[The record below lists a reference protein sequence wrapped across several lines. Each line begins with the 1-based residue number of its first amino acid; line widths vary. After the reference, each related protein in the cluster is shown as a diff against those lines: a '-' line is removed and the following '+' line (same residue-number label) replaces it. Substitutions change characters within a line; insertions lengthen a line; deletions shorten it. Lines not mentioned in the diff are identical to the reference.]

1 MEGVNLFLDGGAFSL
16 YEYIKGTVTDIS
28 PEYIVIETG
37 HIGYQII
44 TGNPFSF
51 SSLEGKETKVYLY
64 QHVREDNISLF
75 GFQTSEERYLFKKL
89 LGVSG
94 IGPKSALAIIAAG
107 DPVPLISAIEAED
120 DVYLTKFPSVGKKTA
135 RQIILDL
142 KGKLADVAADQ
153 ITVQKATKDISDG
166 LPPALEEAVL
176 ALEALGYSTREL
188 KKVLPKLEKEV
199 LTSNDYIKLALQL
212 MTK

>member
-1 MEGVNLFLDGGAFSL
+1 MYD
-16 YEYIKGTVTDIS
+16 YIKGTVTTIT
-28 PEYIVIETG
+28 PEYIVVEAG
-37 HIGYQII
+37 QIGYQII

-51 SSLEGKETKVYLY
+51 QRLEGTEAQVFLY

-75 GFQTSEERYLFKKL
+75 GFQTTEERYLFKKL
-89 LGVSG
+89 LSVSG
-94 IGPKSALAIIAAG
+94 IGPKSALAIIASG
-107 DPVPLISAIEAED
+107 DVVPLISAIESED

-142 KGKLADVAADQ
+142 KGKLADVVASEIVYVAPENDM
-153 ITVQKATKDISDG
+153 VAG
-166 LPPALEEAVL
+166 LSPQLEETVL

-188 KKVLPKLEKEV
+188 KKVIPKLSKEED
-199 LTSNDYIKLALQL
+199 LTSDAYIKLALQL

>member
-1 MEGVNLFLDGGAFSL
+1 MYD
-16 YEYIKGTVTDIS
+16 YIKGTVTTIT
-28 PEYIVIETG
+28 PEYIVVEAG

-51 SSLEGKETKVYLY
+51 QRLEGTEAQVFLY

-75 GFQTSEERYLFKKL
+75 GFQTTEERYLFKKL
-89 LGVSG
+89 LSVSG
-94 IGPKSALAIIAAG
+94 IGPKSALAIIASG
-107 DPVPLISAIEAED
+107 DVVPLISAIESED

-142 KGKLADVAADQ
+142 KGKLADVVASEIVYVAPENDM
-153 ITVQKATKDISDG
+153 VAG
-166 LPPALEEAVL
+166 LSPQLEEAVL

-188 KKVLPKLEKEV
+188 KKVIPKLSKEED
-199 LTSNDYIKLALQL
+199 LTSDAYIKLALQL

>member
-1 MEGVNLFLDGGAFSL
+1 MYD
-16 YEYIKGTVTDIS
+16 YIKGTVTTIT
-28 PEYIVIETG
+28 PEYIVVEAAQ
-37 HIGYQII
+37 IGYQII

-51 SSLEGKETKVYLY
+51 QRLEGTEAQVFLY

-75 GFQTSEERYLFKKL
+75 GFQTTEERYLFKKL
-89 LGVSG
+89 LSVSG
-94 IGPKSALAIIAAG
+94 IGPKSALAIIASG
-107 DPVPLISAIEAED
+107 DVVPLISAIESED

-142 KGKLADVAADQ
+142 KGKLADVVASEIVYVAPENDM
-153 ITVQKATKDISDG
+153 VAG
-166 LPPALEEAVL
+166 LSPQLEEAVL

-188 KKVLPKLEKEV
+188 KKVIPKLAKETD
-199 LTSNDYIKLALQL
+199 LTSDAYIKLALQL

>member
-1 MEGVNLFLDGGAFSL
+1 MYD
-16 YEYIKGTVTDIS
+16 YIKGIITTIT
-28 PEYIVIETG
+28 PEYIVVETG
-37 HIGYQII
+37 QIGYQII

-51 SSLEGKETKVYLY
+51 QRLEGTDAQVFLY

-75 GFQTSEERYLFKKL
+75 GFQTTEERYLFKKL
-89 LGVSG
+89 LSVSG
-94 IGPKSALAIIAAG
+94 IGPKSALAIIASG
-107 DPVPLISAIEAED
+107 DVVPLITAIESED

-142 KGKLADVAADQ
+142 KGKLADVATNEIIYNAPEN
-153 ITVQKATKDISDG
+153 DIVAG
-166 LPPALEEAVL
+166 LLPALEEAVL

-188 KKVLPKLEKEV
+188 KKIIPKLAKEAD
-199 LTSNDYIKLALQL
+199 LTSDAYIKLALRL

>member
-1 MEGVNLFLDGGAFSL
+1 MYD
-16 YEYIKGTVTDIS
+16 YIKGIVKTIT
-28 PEYIVIETG
+28 PEYIVVETG
-37 HIGYQII
+37 QIGYQII

-51 SSLEGKETKVYLY
+51 QRLEGTETQVFLY

-75 GFQTSEERYLFKKL
+75 GFQSTEERYLFKKL
-89 LGVSG
+89 LSVSG
-94 IGPKSALAIIAAG
+94 IGPKSALAIIASG
-107 DPVPLISAIEAED
+107 DVVPLITAIESED

-142 KGKLADVAADQ
+142 KGKLADVVANEIVYKAAEN
-153 ITVQKATKDISDG
+153 DIVTG
-166 LPPALEEAVL
+166 LSPQLEEAVL

-188 KKVLPKLEKEV
+188 KKVIPKMAKEND
-199 LTSNDYIKLALQL
+199 LTSDAYIKLALRL

>member
-1 MEGVNLFLDGGAFSL
+1 MYD
-16 YEYIKGTVTDIS
+16 YIKGTVTTIT
-28 PEYIVIETG
+28 PEYIVVEAG
-37 HIGYQII
+37 QIGYQII

-51 SSLEGKETKVYLY
+51 QRLEGTEAQVFLY

-75 GFQTSEERYLFKKL
+75 GFQTKEERYLFKKL
-89 LGVSG
+89 LSVSG
-94 IGPKSALAIIAAG
+94 IGPKSALAIIASG
-107 DPVPLISAIEAED
+107 DVVPLISAIESED

-142 KGKLADVAADQ
+142 KGKLADVVASEIVYVAPENDM
-153 ITVQKATKDISDG
+153 VAG
-166 LPPALEEAVL
+166 LSPQLEEAVL

-188 KKVLPKLEKEV
+188 KKVIPKLAKEAD
-199 LTSNDYIKLALQL
+199 LTSDAYIKLALQL

>member
-1 MEGVNLFLDGGAFSL
+1 MYD
-16 YEYIKGTVTDIS
+16 YIKGTVTTIT
-28 PEYIVIETG
+28 PEYIVVEAG
-37 HIGYQII
+37 QIGYQII

-51 SSLEGKETKVYLY
+51 QRLEGTEAQVFLY

-75 GFQTSEERYLFKKL
+75 GFQTTEERYLFKKL
-89 LGVSG
+89 LSVSG
-94 IGPKSALAIIAAG
+94 IGPKSALAIIASG
-107 DPVPLISAIEAED
+107 DVIPLISAIESED

-142 KGKLADVAADQ
+142 KGKLADVVASEIVYVAPENDM
-153 ITVQKATKDISDG
+153 VAG
-166 LPPALEEAVL
+166 LSPQLEEAVL

-188 KKVLPKLEKEV
+188 KKVIPKLSKEED
-199 LTSNDYIKLALQL
+199 LTSDAYIKLALQL

>member
-1 MEGVNLFLDGGAFSL
+1 MYD
-16 YEYIKGTVTDIS
+16 YIKGTVTTIT
-28 PEYIVIETG
+28 PEYIVVEAG
-37 HIGYQII
+37 QIGYQII

-51 SSLEGKETKVYLY
+51 QRLEGIEAQVFLY

-75 GFQTSEERYLFKKL
+75 GFQTTEERYLFKKL
-89 LGVSG
+89 LSVSG
-94 IGPKSALAIIAAG
+94 IGPKSALAIIASG
-107 DPVPLISAIEAED
+107 DVVPLISAIESED

-142 KGKLADVAADQ
+142 KGKLADVVASEIVYVAPENDM
-153 ITVQKATKDISDG
+153 VAG
-166 LPPALEEAVL
+166 LSPQLEEAVL

-188 KKVLPKLEKEV
+188 KKVIPKLAKEAD
-199 LTSNDYIKLALQL
+199 LTSDAYIKLALQL

>member
-1 MEGVNLFLDGGAFSL
+1 MYD
-16 YEYIKGTVTDIS
+16 YIKGTVTTIT
-28 PEYIVIETG
+28 PEYIVVEAG
-37 HIGYQII
+37 QIGYQII

-51 SSLEGKETKVYLY
+51 QRLEGTEAQVFLY

-75 GFQTSEERYLFKKL
+75 GFQTTEERYLFKKL
-89 LGVSG
+89 LSVSG
-94 IGPKSALAIIAAG
+94 IGPKSALAIIASG
-107 DPVPLISAIEAED
+107 DVVPLISAIESED

-142 KGKLADVAADQ
+142 KGKLADVVASEIVYVAPENDM
-153 ITVQKATKDISDG
+153 VAG
-166 LPPALEEAVL
+166 LSPQLEEAVL

-188 KKVLPKLEKEV
+188 KKVIPKLSKEED
-199 LTSNDYIKLALQL
+199 LTSDAYIKLALKL

>member
-1 MEGVNLFLDGGAFSL
+1 MYD
-16 YEYIKGTVTDIS
+16 YIKGIVKTIT
-28 PEYIVIETG
+28 PEYIVVETG
-37 HIGYQII
+37 QIGYQII

-51 SSLEGKETKVYLY
+51 QRLEGTEAQVFLY

-75 GFQTSEERYLFKKL
+75 GFQSTEERYLFKKL
-89 LGVSG
+89 LSVSG
-94 IGPKSALAIIAAG
+94 IGPKSALAIITSG
-107 DPVPLISAIEAED
+107 DVVPLITAIESED

-142 KGKLADVAADQ
+142 KGKLADVVASEIVYKAAEN
-153 ITVQKATKDISDG
+153 DIVTG
-166 LPPALEEAVL
+166 LSPQLEEAVL

-188 KKVLPKLEKEV
+188 KKVIPKMAKEND
-199 LTSNDYIKLALQL
+199 LTSDAYIKLALRL

>member
-1 MEGVNLFLDGGAFSL
+1 MYD
-16 YEYIKGTVTDIS
+16 YIKGIVKTIT
-28 PEYIVIETG
+28 PEYIVVEAG
-37 HIGYQII
+37 QIGYQII

-51 SSLEGKETKVYLY
+51 QRLEGTEAQVFLY

-75 GFQTSEERYLFKKL
+75 GFQSTEERYLFKKL
-89 LGVSG
+89 LSVSG
-94 IGPKSALAIIAAG
+94 IGPKSALAIIASG
-107 DPVPLISAIEAED
+107 DVVPLITAIESED

-142 KGKLADVAADQ
+142 KGKLADVVASEIVYKAAEN
-153 ITVQKATKDISDG
+153 DIVTG
-166 LPPALEEAVL
+166 LSPQLEEAVL

-188 KKVLPKLEKEV
+188 KKVIPKMVKEND
-199 LTSNDYIKLALQL
+199 LTSDAYIKLALRL

>member
-1 MEGVNLFLDGGAFSL
+1 MYD
-16 YEYIKGTVTDIS
+16 YIKGTVTTIT
-28 PEYIVIETG
+28 PEYIVVEAG
-37 HIGYQII
+37 QIGYQII

-51 SSLEGKETKVYLY
+51 QRLEGTEAQVFLY

-75 GFQTSEERYLFKKL
+75 GFQTTEERYLFKKL
-89 LGVSG
+89 LSVSG
-94 IGPKSALAIIAAG
+94 IGPKSALAIIASG
-107 DPVPLISAIEAED
+107 DVVPLISAIESED

-142 KGKLADVAADQ
+142 KGKLADVVASEIVYVAPENDM
-153 ITVQKATKDISDG
+153 VAG
-166 LPPALEEAVL
+166 LSSQLEEAVL

-188 KKVLPKLEKEV
+188 KKVIPKLSKEED
-199 LTSNDYIKLALQL
+199 LTSDAYIKLALQL

>member
-1 MEGVNLFLDGGAFSL
+1 MYD
-16 YEYIKGTVTDIS
+16 YIKGTVTTIT
-28 PEYIVIETG
+28 PEYIVVEAG
-37 HIGYQII
+37 QIGYQLI

-51 SSLEGKETKVYLY
+51 QRLEGTEAQVFLY

-75 GFQTSEERYLFKKL
+75 GFQTTEERYLFKKL
-89 LGVSG
+89 LSVSG
-94 IGPKSALAIIAAG
+94 IGPKSALAIIASG
-107 DPVPLISAIEAED
+107 DVVPLISAIESED

-142 KGKLADVAADQ
+142 KGKLADVVASEIVYVAPENDM
-153 ITVQKATKDISDG
+153 VAG
-166 LPPALEEAVL
+166 LSPQLEEAVL

-188 KKVLPKLEKEV
+188 KKVIPKLSKEED
-199 LTSNDYIKLALQL
+199 LTSDAYIKLALQL

>member
-1 MEGVNLFLDGGAFSL
+1 MYD
-16 YEYIKGTVTDIS
+16 YIKGIVKTIT
-28 PEYIVIETG
+28 PEYIVVETG
-37 HIGYQII
+37 QIGYQII

-51 SSLEGKETKVYLY
+51 QRLEGAEAQVFLY

-75 GFQTSEERYLFKKL
+75 GFQSTEERYLFKKL
-89 LGVSG
+89 LSVSG
-94 IGPKSALAIIAAG
+94 IGPKSALAIIASG
-107 DPVPLISAIEAED
+107 DVVPLITAIESED

-142 KGKLADVAADQ
+142 KGKLADVVASEIVYKAAEN
-153 ITVQKATKDISDG
+153 DIVTG
-166 LPPALEEAVL
+166 LSPQLEEAVL

-188 KKVLPKLEKEV
+188 KKVIPKMAKEND
-199 LTSNDYIKLALQL
+199 LTSDAYIKLALRL

>member
-1 MEGVNLFLDGGAFSL
+1 MYD
-16 YEYIKGTVTDIS
+16 YIKGIVKTIT
-28 PEYIVIETG
+28 PEYIVVETG
-37 HIGYQII
+37 QIGYQII

-51 SSLEGKETKVYLY
+51 QRLEGTEAHVFLY

-75 GFQTSEERYLFKKL
+75 GFQSTEERYLFKKL
-89 LGVSG
+89 LSVSG
-94 IGPKSALAIIAAG
+94 IGPKSALAIIASG
-107 DPVPLISAIEAED
+107 DVVPLITAIESED

-142 KGKLADVAADQ
+142 KGKLADVVASEIVYKAAEN
-153 ITVQKATKDISDG
+153 DIVTG
-166 LPPALEEAVL
+166 LSPQLEEAVL

-188 KKVLPKLEKEV
+188 KKVIPKMVKEND
-199 LTSNDYIKLALQL
+199 LTSDAYIKLALRL

>member
-1 MEGVNLFLDGGAFSL
+1 MYD
-16 YEYIKGTVTDIS
+16 YIKGIVKTIT
-28 PEYIVIETG
+28 PEYIVVETG
-37 HIGYQII
+37 QIGYQII

-51 SSLEGKETKVYLY
+51 QRLEGTEAQVFLY

-75 GFQTSEERYLFKKL
+75 GFQSTEERYLFKKL
-89 LGVSG
+89 LSVSG
-94 IGPKSALAIIAAG
+94 IGPKSALAIIASG
-107 DPVPLISAIEAED
+107 DVVPLINAIESED

-142 KGKLADVAADQ
+142 KGKLADVVASEIVYKAAEN
-153 ITVQKATKDISDG
+153 DIVTG
-166 LPPALEEAVL
+166 LSPQLEEAVL

-188 KKVLPKLEKEV
+188 KKVIPKMAKEND
-199 LTSNDYIKLALQL
+199 LTSDAYIKLALRL

>member
-1 MEGVNLFLDGGAFSL
+1 MYD
-16 YEYIKGTVTDIS
+16 YIKGTVTTIT
-28 PEYIVIETG
+28 PEYIVVEVG
-37 HIGYQII
+37 QIGYQII

-51 SSLEGKETKVYLY
+51 QRLEGTEAQVFLY

-75 GFQTSEERYLFKKL
+75 GFQTTEERYLFKKL
-89 LGVSG
+89 LSVSG
-94 IGPKSALAIIAAG
+94 IGPKSALAIIASG
-107 DPVPLISAIEAED
+107 DVVPLISAIESED

-142 KGKLADVAADQ
+142 KGKLADVVASEIVYVAPENDM
-153 ITVQKATKDISDG
+153 VAG
-166 LPPALEEAVL
+166 LSPQLEEAVL

-188 KKVLPKLEKEV
+188 KKVIPKLSKEED
-199 LTSNDYIKLALQL
+199 LTSDAYIKLALQL

>member
-1 MEGVNLFLDGGAFSL
+1 MYD
-16 YEYIKGTVTDIS
+16 YIKGTVTTIT
-28 PEYIVIETG
+28 PEYIVVEVG
-37 HIGYQII
+37 QIGYQII

-51 SSLEGKETKVYLY
+51 QRLEGTEAQVFLY

-75 GFQTSEERYLFKKL
+75 GFQTTEERYLFKKL
-89 LGVSG
+89 LSVSG
-94 IGPKSALAIIAAG
+94 IGPKSALAIIASG
-107 DPVPLISAIEAED
+107 DVVPLISAIESED

-142 KGKLADVAADQ
+142 KGKLADVVASEIVYVAPENDM
-153 ITVQKATKDISDG
+153 VAG
-166 LPPALEEAVL
+166 LSPQLEEAVL

-188 KKVLPKLEKEV
+188 KKVIPKLAKEED
-199 LTSNDYIKLALQL
+199 LTSDAYIKLALQL

>member
-1 MEGVNLFLDGGAFSL
+1 MYD
-16 YEYIKGTVTDIS
+16 YIKGTVTTIT
-28 PEYIVIETG
+28 PEYIVVEAG
-37 HIGYQII
+37 QIGYQII

-51 SSLEGKETKVYLY
+51 QRLEGTEAQVFLY

-75 GFQTSEERYLFKKL
+75 GFQTTEERYLFKKL
-89 LGVSG
+89 LSVSG
-94 IGPKSALAIIAAG
+94 IGPKSALAIIASG
-107 DPVPLISAIEAED
+107 DVVPLITAIESED

-142 KGKLADVAADQ
+142 KGKLADVVASEIVFTAPGN
-153 ITVQKATKDISDG
+153 DIVAG
-166 LPPALEEAVL
+166 LSPQLEEAVL

-188 KKVLPKLEKEV
+188 KKVIPKLAKETD
-199 LTSNDYIKLALQL
+199 LTSDAYTKLALQL

>member
-1 MEGVNLFLDGGAFSL
+1 MYD
-16 YEYIKGTVTDIS
+16 YIKGTVTTIT
-28 PEYIVIETG
+28 PEYIVVEAG
-37 HIGYQII
+37 QIGYQII

-51 SSLEGKETKVYLY
+51 QRLEGTEAQVFLY

-75 GFQTSEERYLFKKL
+75 GFQTTEERYLFKKL
-89 LGVSG
+89 LSVSG
-94 IGPKSALAIIAAG
+94 IGPKSALAIIASG
-107 DPVPLISAIEAED
+107 DVVPLISAIESED

-142 KGKLADVAADQ
+142 KGKLADVVASEIVYVAPENDM
-153 ITVQKATKDISDG
+153 VAG
-166 LPPALEEAVL
+166 LSPQLEEAVL

-188 KKVLPKLEKEV
+188 KKVIPKLAKEAD
-199 LTSNDYIKLALQL
+199 LTSDAYTKLALQL

>member
-1 MEGVNLFLDGGAFSL
+1 MYD
-16 YEYIKGTVTDIS
+16 YIKGTVTTIT
-28 PEYIVIETG
+28 PEYIVVEAG
-37 HIGYQII
+37 QIGYQII

-51 SSLEGKETKVYLY
+51 QRLEGTEAQVFLY

-75 GFQTSEERYLFKKL
+75 GFQTTEERYLFKKL
-89 LGVSG
+89 LSVSG
-94 IGPKSALAIIAAG
+94 IGPKSALAIIASG
-107 DPVPLISAIEAED
+107 DVVPLIFAIESED

-142 KGKLADVAADQ
+142 KGKLADVVASEIVYVAPENDM
-153 ITVQKATKDISDG
+153 VAG
-166 LPPALEEAVL
+166 LSPQLEEAVL

-188 KKVLPKLEKEV
+188 KKVIPKLSKEED
-199 LTSNDYIKLALQL
+199 LTSDAYIKLALQL

>member
-1 MEGVNLFLDGGAFSL
+1 MYD
-16 YEYIKGTVTDIS
+16 YIKGTVTTIT
-28 PEYIVIETG
+28 PEYIVVEAG
-37 HIGYQII
+37 QIGYQII

-51 SSLEGKETKVYLY
+51 QRLEGTEAQVFLY

-75 GFQTSEERYLFKKL
+75 GFQTTEERYLFKKL
-89 LGVSG
+89 LSVSG
-94 IGPKSALAIIAAG
+94 IGPKSALAIIASG
-107 DPVPLISAIEAED
+107 DVVPLISAIESED

-142 KGKLADVAADQ
+142 KGKLADVVASEIVYVAPENDM
-153 ITVQKATKDISDG
+153 VAG
-166 LPPALEEAVL
+166 LSPQLEEAAL

-188 KKVLPKLEKEV
+188 KKVIPKLSKEED
-199 LTSNDYIKLALQL
+199 LTSDAYIKLALQL

>member
-1 MEGVNLFLDGGAFSL
+1 MYD
-16 YEYIKGTVTDIS
+16 YIKGIITTIT
-28 PEYIVIETG
+28 PEYIVVETG
-37 HIGYQII
+37 QIGYQII

-51 SSLEGKETKVYLY
+51 QRLEGTDAQVFLY

-75 GFQTSEERYLFKKL
+75 GFQTTEERYLFKKL
-89 LGVSG
+89 LSVSG
-94 IGPKSALAIIAAG
+94 IGPKSALAIIASG
-107 DPVPLISAIEAED
+107 DVVPLITAIESED

-142 KGKLADVAADQ
+142 KGKLADVATNEIIYNAPEN
-153 ITVQKATKDISDG
+153 DIVAG
-166 LPPALEEAVL
+166 LSPALEEAIL

-188 KKVLPKLEKEV
+188 KKIIPKLAKEAD
-199 LTSNDYIKLALQL
+199 LTSDAYIKLALRL

>member
-1 MEGVNLFLDGGAFSL
+1 MYD
-16 YEYIKGTVTDIS
+16 YIKGTVMTIT
-28 PEYIVIETG
+28 PEYIVVEAG
-37 HIGYQII
+37 QIGYQII

-51 SSLEGKETKVYLY
+51 QRLEGTEAQVFLY

-75 GFQTSEERYLFKKL
+75 GFQTTEERYLFKKL
-89 LGVSG
+89 LSVSG
-94 IGPKSALAIIAAG
+94 IGPKSALAIIASG
-107 DPVPLISAIEAED
+107 DVVPLISAIESED

-142 KGKLADVAADQ
+142 KGKLADVVASEIVYVAPENDM
-153 ITVQKATKDISDG
+153 VAG
-166 LPPALEEAVL
+166 LSPQLEEAVL

-188 KKVLPKLEKEV
+188 KKVIPKLSKEED
-199 LTSNDYIKLALQL
+199 LTSDAYIKLALQL